1 MVGCEGGDDEEEK
14 EWPLEAVGAAKA
26 VAAEVEVAAPEE
38 WAEVAGADDAQAA
51 RLWASGGVDTVD
63 EKRRGAVFFGFDAGL
78 VLGGG
83 REQGEC
89 NKSRGG
95 NLWVI
100 L

>member
-83 REQGEC
+83 ERA
-89 NKSRGG
+89 RGM
-95 NLWVI
+95 
-100 L
+100 